1 MKKLYVVGIGPG
13 NAENMTLRAA
23 RALQNAEVIVGYQV
37 YNDLV
42 RPLYPDKEYIETPM
56 RREQERCL
64 MAIDCALSGK
74 VTAMIC
80 SGDAGVYGMAS
91 LVLELSEGI
100 DGLDVEI
107 VPGVTAALS
116 GGALLGAPLGHDFAV
131 ISLSDALTEWETI
144 EKRLRLSAQAGL
156 CMAIYNPAS
165 RKRPDYLLRA
175 CDILLE
181 YLPPET
187 ACGIAANIGRENEY
201 AQTMTLAELR
211 SYPADMFTTAFV
223 GTADTRIRGRY
234 LITPRGY
241 RAANNMI
248 NDKGKTDE

>member
-1 MKKLYVVGIGPG
+1 MNKLYVVGIGPG
-13 NAENMTLRAA
+13 SAKDMTLRAA
-23 RALQNAEVIVGYQV
+23 EALKNAQVIVGYQV

-42 RPLYPDKEYIETPM
+42 RPLFPDKEYLQTPM
-56 RREQERCL
+56 RQETERCR

-74 VTAMIC
+74 VTAVIC

-91 LVLELSEGI
+91 LVLELSEGAEN
-100 DGLDVEI
+100 LSVEI

-131 ISLSDALTEWETI
+131 LSLSDALTPWETI

-156 CMAIYNPAS
+156 CISIYNPAS
-165 RKRPDYLLRA
+165 RRRSDYLRRA

-187 ACGIAANIGRENEY
+187 ACGIAANIGRENET
-201 AQTMTLAELR
+201 AGTMTLAELR
-211 SYPADMFTTAFV
+211 NYPADMFTTVFV
-223 GTADTRIRGRY
+223 GTGNTRKIGR
-234 LITPRGY
+234 
-241 RAANNMI
+241 AHV
-248 NDKGKTDE
+248 

>member
-1 MKKLYVVGIGPG
+1 MNKLYVVGIGPG
-13 NAENMTLRAA
+13 SAEDMTLRAA
-23 RALQNAEVIVGYQV
+23 KALENADVIVGYQV

-42 RPLYPDKEYIETPM
+42 RPLFPDKEYLQTPM
-56 RREQERCL
+56 RQETQRCQ

-74 VTAMIC
+74 VTAVIC

-100 DGLDVEI
+100 EDLDVEI

-156 CMAIYNPAS
+156 CISIYNPAS
-165 RKRPDYLLRA
+165 HKRPDYLKRA
-175 CDILLE
+175 CEILLE

-187 ACGIAANIGRENEY
+187 ACGVAANIGRENEFSK
-201 AQTMTLAELR
+201 TMTLEELKD
-211 SYPADMFTTAFV
+211 YPADMFTTVFV
-223 GTADTRIRGRY
+223 GSASTRISGGK

-241 RAANNMI
+241 RSKEEKDA
-248 NDKGKTDE
+248 